1 MNIITHDLNYDY
13 FTAHVDSQCLA
24 CLGYTILSISYIF
37 RSKKGKKARALAFGL
52 PNQSMSKSFEANQSL
67 PAPKVRKI
75 QKSKDQMVALV
86 KSEHSISYSSINSTP
101 RGSFLDNSAF
111 SGITG
116 LNIGASYNHN
126 SGLDVIDESYSQK
139 NSDQEKF
146 NHGIMNP
153 NKIVLSLD
161 ENNKVR
167 TFFNEINRSRP

>member
-1 MNIITHDLNYDY
+1 MVIVFSLQDDLLRQDRDGLENISFYN
-13 FTAHVDSQCLA
+13 
-24 CLGYTILSISYIF
+24 ISCIF

-139 NSDQEKF
+139 NSDQETF

-161 ENNKVR
+161 ENNRVR
-167 TFFNEINRSRP
+167 KKNFF

>member
-1 MNIITHDLNYDY
+1 
-13 FTAHVDSQCLA
+13 
-24 CLGYTILSISYIF
+24 
-37 RSKKGKKARALAFGL
+37 
-52 PNQSMSKSFEANQSL
+52 MSKSFEANQSL

-126 SGLDVIDESYSQK
+126 SGLDVIDESFSQK
-139 NSDQEKF
+139 NSDQETF
-146 NHGIMNP
+146 HHGIMNP

-161 ENNKVR
+161 ENNRVR
-167 TFFNEINRSRP
+167 IYFFDRDLQY

>member
-1 MNIITHDLNYDY
+1 
-13 FTAHVDSQCLA
+13 
-24 CLGYTILSISYIF
+24 
-37 RSKKGKKARALAFGL
+37 
-52 PNQSMSKSFEANQSL
+52 
-67 PAPKVRKI
+67 
-75 QKSKDQMVALV
+75 MVALV

-126 SGLDVIDESYSQK
+126 SGLDVINESYSQK
-139 NSDQEKF
+139 NSDQETF

-161 ENNKVR
+161 ENNRVR
-167 TFFNEINRSRP
+167 TFFLIAIYKTDALLCFNQVLIIVEICTYYFIMLEIINCFMQGSIFSSESMQRIGVDTDS